1 MEQNQLEI
9 HLDNQIYAAIFT
21 RYYFVIP
28 SSKYREVCLG
38 QSGTGLRK
46 ILRQTV
52 EGGVG
57 RDCGKYLDKPGTKFR
72 LSISQS
78 VDRGGGDELSNCVL
92 PR

>member
-1 MEQNQLEI
+1 M
-9 HLDNQIYAAIFT
+9 
-21 RYYFVIP
+21 
-28 SSKYREVCLG
+28 
-38 QSGTGLRK
+38 RK

-52 EGGVG
+52 EGGAG
-57 RDCGKYLDKPGTKFR
+57 WNCGKYLDKPGTKFR

>member
-1 MEQNQLEI
+1 MLLYSLGTILCFLAPN
-9 HLDNQIYAAIFT
+9 T
-21 RYYFVIP
+21 
-28 SSKYREVCLG
+28 EVCLG
-38 QSGTGLRK
+38 QGGTGLRK

-57 RDCGKYLDKPGTKFR
+57 RNCRKYLDKPGTKFR

>member
-9 HLDNQIYAAIFT
+9 HWDNQIYAAIFT

-28 SSKYREVCLG
+28 SSKYGSMFRAGWNRIAENA
-38 QSGTGLRK
+38 
-46 ILRQTV
+46 RQTV

-57 RDCGKYLDKPGTKFR
+57 RNCGKYLDKPGTKFR
-72 LSISQS
+72 LSIRQS